1 MGAEEFF
8 AKTVDE
14 GTLYVWNRER
24 SISFYK
30 RFIIKLW
37 RSKDLNSFRYSAE
50 KKKKEKD
57 GYFIAYFLTLNL
69 APVHLGGLS
78 ALSLSGM

>member
-14 GTLYVWNRER
+14 GTPFVWNRER
-24 SISFYK
+24 SILFYK

-50 KKKKEKD
+50 KKEKD
-57 GYFIAYFLTLNL
+57 GYFIAYFLTVNL